1 MSTAEIMS
9 ITLNVLGGL
18 AIFIFGMRLMSTGLQ
33 QVAGARM
40 RTILHFFS
48 ANRFMAIF
56 SGAAVTSVVQS
67 SSATT
72 VMVIGFL
79 NAGLLTLT
87 QAIGIIFGAH
97 IGSTV
102 TAQLIAFDIKWL
114 IMPSI
119 IVGLTMGFAK
129 KRSLISWGST
139 ILGFGFLF
147 FGMRFMSMELSG
159 LSNYQAFRDAF
170 RLFWCEPDAAGF
182 IALKPMLGAIA
193 IGIVAT
199 MIIQSSAACAG
210 IVIAL
215 GATGLLNIYTAI
227 AIVLGSNIGTTV
239 TAQLA
244 AISANRVA
252 KQAALAHTLSNV
264 IGVALALA
272 SFLIV
277 YENEPIFVW
286 VTRWVSGANSDL
298 PRQIANAH
306 TIFNVGTTVLLTP
319 FIPLFALLCNKLIP
333 IREHRVRYQRLE
345 PHLLNTPSI
354 ALAQTTSAL
363 RRMLK
368 KSWQN
373 VDAVL
378 KIYNKNNEK
387 NKNILANL
395 EERENDIDV
404 RQQDITSYL
413 AKLMLRPLSAQEAAQ
428 IPLLLHC
435 TNDAERIGDYAEDIK
450 SIMDRITEN
459 KYKFSPKA
467 TGEFNKLHE
476 TLDELTN
483 AAIELLANKSPESIM
498 AAISLKYKLSDQI
511 EKVESSHMARVNK
524 GTCLPEVS
532 ILFLELLEVIRKVTR
547 HVFNIIERTEM
558 IYERI
563 PQVNSEDKKKTL
575 SAKSKK
581 TGRR

>member
-1 MSTAEIMS
+1 MSTAQIMS

-18 AIFIFGMRLMSTGLQ
+18 AIFIFGMRLMSDGLQ
-33 QVAGARM
+33 RVAGEKM

-48 ANRFMAIF
+48 SNRFMAIL

-79 NAGLLTLT
+79 NAGLLTLN

-114 IMPSI
+114 IMPTI
-119 IVGLTMGFAK
+119 IVGLCMGFAK
-129 KRSLISWGST
+129 KRAVISWGST

-147 FGMRFMSMELSG
+147 FGMRFMSLELSD
-159 LSNYQAFRDAF
+159 LSNNQAFRNAF
-170 RLFWCEPDAAGF
+170 QIFWCEPNAAGF

-193 IGIVAT
+193 VGIVAT

-264 IGVALALA
+264 IGVAIALA
-272 SFLIV
+272 SFLFVIDG
-277 YENEPIFVW
+277 EPVFVR
-286 VTRWVSGANSDL
+286 VVHLVSGHDSDL

-306 TIFNVGTTVLLTP
+306 TIFNVGTTLILTP
-319 FIPLFALLCNKLIP
+319 FIPLFATLCRKLIP
-333 IREHRVRYQRLE
+333 IREQRVRYQRLE

-373 VDAVL
+373 VDAAFN
-378 KIYNKNNEK
+378 IYNKNSDK
-387 NKNILANL
+387 NKSILQNL
-395 EERENDIDV
+395 EERENDIDA

-435 TNDAERIGDYAEDIK
+435 TNDAERIGDHAGDVKNIMNKIK
-450 SIMDRITEN
+450 EN

-476 TLDELTN
+476 MLNALTN
-483 AAIELLANKSPESIM
+483 ASIDLLANKTPEAM
-498 AAISLKYKLSDQI
+498 MEAISLKYKLSEQI
-511 EKVESSHMARVNK
+511 EKVESEHFARVNK
-524 GTCLPEVS
+524 GTCRPEVS
-532 ILFLELLEVIRKVTR
+532 ILFLDLLEEIRKVTR
-547 HVFNIIERTEM
+547 HVFNIIERAEM

-563 PQVNSEDKKKTL
+563 PQVSSDEKKKVAE
-575 SAKSKK
+575 SKSKRNTK
-581 TGRR
+581 R